1 MQRVGWSK
9 VDAHRFH
16 IDAYEVELKT
26 ISLRVT
32 TTANP
37 NRDSLTQNIHP
48 NTKPNPTPKDRKKNQ
63 KIQPTR
69 ESTRVL
75 RIEKIG
81 SSFKIIL
88 LVTESAKNV
97 ITKRTNPRN
106 KLLISGNKAKA
117 QRLTPIIQV
126 AATARSAFLYDGR
139 VNMEE

>member
-1 MQRVGWSK
+1 MGWSK
-9 VDAHRFH
+9 VDAHRFQVEA
-16 IDAYEVELKT
+16 DEVEVKT
-26 ISLRVT
+26 INLRVT

-37 NRDSLTQNIHP
+37 NRDSLTQKIHP
-48 NTKPNPTPKDRKKNQ
+48 KAKPKTTPKERKKNQ

-75 RIEKIG
+75 LIEKIG

-97 ITKRTNPRN
+97 KAKRMNPRN

-117 QRLTPIIQV
+117 QRPTPIIQV
-126 AATARSAFLYDGR
+126 VATARRAFLYEGR
-139 VNMEE
+139 VNIEE

>member
-1 MQRVGWSK
+1 MQRAGWSK

-16 IDAYEVELKT
+16 IDADEAAVNT

-37 NRDSLTQNIHP
+37 NRDSLTQSIQP
-48 NTKPNPTPKDRKKNQ
+48 NSKPNPTPKARKKTQ

-69 ESTRVL
+69 ESTSVL

-97 ITKRTNPRN
+97 IAKRTNPRN
-106 KLLISGNKAKA
+106 KLLTSGNKAKA
-117 QRLTPIIQV
+117 QRLTPIKQV
-126 AATARSAFLYDGR
+126 AATVKSAFLYDGR

>member
-9 VDAHRFH
+9 VDANRFNV
-16 IDAYEVELKT
+16 DADEVAVNT
-26 ISLRVT
+26 ISLRVK

-37 NRDSLTQNIHP
+37 NKDSLTQNIHP

-69 ESTRVL
+69 ETTRVL

-97 ITKRTNPRN
+97 MAKRTNPRN
-106 KLLISGNKAKA
+106 KLLISGNKAIA
-117 QRLTPIIQV
+117 QRLTPKIQV
-126 AATARSAFLYDGR
+126 AAIARSAFLYDGR